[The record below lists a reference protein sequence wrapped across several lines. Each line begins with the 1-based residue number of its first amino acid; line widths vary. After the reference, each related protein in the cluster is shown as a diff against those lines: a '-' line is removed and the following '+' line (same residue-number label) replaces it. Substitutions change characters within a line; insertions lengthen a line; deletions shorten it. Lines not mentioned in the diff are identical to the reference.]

1 MVVIKNSVFIF
12 KVTSFANLHS
22 LHIYCEKSIILAEKS
37 RVLFSV
43 NIITVMLIEFREDFE
58 GRMQQR

>member
-1 MVVIKNSVFIF
+1 MHSVFIF

-37 RVLFSV
+37 RVFFSV
-43 NIITVMLIEFREDFE
+43 NTITVMLIEFRED
-58 GRMQQR
+58 